1 MYGIDG
7 SVFLWLIIPIVLAV
21 WAYSIA
27 KKKGRSAL
35 LWAIVVFL
43 IPLLF
48 FVILLLNPVE
58 RIADREGKIQ
68 CPACREWIFKDA
80 ELCRFCGKQLNT
92 KEIKKCPY
100 CGGTLVDGATAC
112 SHCNKWLPGY
122 EPKGQCSHVKKAV
135 PRTAFLYGRAIRKQP
150 LQEISPSCR
159 GLTTKPQSIGVL
171 YG

>member
-1 MYGIDG
+1 MRVFWNISILFLSFFWYSGTKRRGNYMYGSDG

-92 KEIKKCPY
+92 KEIKKCPH

-112 SHCNKWLPGY
+112 RHCNKWLPGC
-122 EPKGQCSHVKKAV
+122 EPK
-135 PRTAFLYGRAIRKQP
+135 
-150 LQEISPSCR
+150 E
-159 GLTTKPQSIGVL
+159 
-171 YG
+171 